1 MLMANRPRT
10 GFLGEWDRL
19 TPKMKIVAAILVI
32 IPIFLYPPSLFLF
45 LTYSIY
51 LNIRDKR
58 NK

>member
-1 MLMANRPRT
+1 MANRPRT

-32 IPIFLYPPSLFLF
+32 IPIFLYPPSLFLY